1 MHQARSKN
9 LLSHLRC
16 TLRSF
21 AADERGFAAA
31 ESVLL
36 ALLLISISVTVG
48 AILQQA
54 ALGAATNINKELA
67 GSSTP

>member
-1 MHQARSKN
+1 MYKRSSQN
-9 LLSHLRC
+9 LLSHLRSA
-16 TLRSF
+16 LRSF

-36 ALLLISISVTVG
+36 ALLLTSISVTVG
-48 AILQQA
+48 AILHRA
-54 ALGAATNINKELA
+54 AVEAAGNINKELA